1 MMRRE
6 VEELFSAVMDLPRQ
20 ERDAYL
26 DRECPDANVRR
37 EVEALIE
44 YDARAE
50 NFLDQTVQDAARSV
64 SRVHEVAIGDVLGP
78 YRVSSLIGRGGMGSV
93 YRAERQDGQFAHT
106 VAIKVLQGRAWRESM
121 ARRFQEE
128 RKILA
133 RLSHPNIAGLLDG
146 GATPQGLPYYVM
158 EYVDGLHSGDWA
170 AGKSQREILSLFLN
184 ICDAVAYAHR
194 RLIVHRDIKPD
205 NILVSREG
213 TAKLL
218 DFGIARALGEET
230 HQTATLAMTL
240 EYASPEQ
247 LTGTPTTTASDIY
260 SLGCVLYRLLCGKP
274 PFSLTQT
281 APAEVIRLVCDT
293 APSPPPGLDRDLS
306 AIILQAIEK
315 EPDRRYRSVDDLRA
329 DLDRYLRGLP
339 VRARGEDRFYQ
350 TRKWLVRHWIPVVA
364 MTAVI
369 VSTTVGLAFSLAQ
382 ARRAEE
388 ARRQA
393 ELDRIRAEQS
403 AHEAR
408 ASQIMASEKSAELE
422 RQRDLAQRNL
432 IAAREVAASLTRMA
446 DSVTATG
453 DMKGAL
459 AIVENW
465 LVTLKPIADA
475 KPADADLR
483 KLAGILELRRCG
495 LIASERPFDAPK
507 ICESAIARI
516 EPLLGSH
523 LDDEWLRDNLAT
535 GYGVLGKLKAAFGQ
549 APEAERLIRKG
560 AAVLQTHAAAHPHD
574 PGTKRKLASLKL
586 YLAGAILAQKRWQEA
601 VAVYREGAAAIRAAH
616 LDAASRPVALV
627 SAVEG
632 TNFAKRLRPFDAAT
646 ARTILAECLSNLR
659 EYAEA
664 PSASVLE
671 WNEFANAL
679 NECAEP
685 SLMQPAEA
693 LRFAAKAVEG
703 SKRLDPKA
711 LDTLAWA
718 HFRSGDKAKAADTM
732 RQALALTPAA
742 PKTPLRAMMEIALR
756 QFEK

>member
-6 VEELFSAVMDLPRQ
+6 VEELFSVVMDLPRE
-20 ERDAYL
+20 EREAYL
-26 DRECPDANVRR
+26 DQECPDATVRR

-50 NFLDQTVQDAARSV
+50 SFLDQTVQDAARSV
-64 SRVHEVAIGDVLGP
+64 SRVHEVAIGDMLGP
-78 YRVSSLIGRGGMGSV
+78 YRISSLIGRGGMGWV
-93 YRAERQDGQFAHT
+93 YRAERHDGQFAHT
-106 VAIKVLQGRAWRESM
+106 VAIKVLQGRSWRESM
-121 ARRFQEE
+121 VRRFQEE
-128 RKILA
+128 REILA
-133 RLSHPNIAGLLDG
+133 RLSHPNIASLLDG
-146 GATPQGLPYYVM
+146 GTTPQGLPYYVM
-158 EYVDGLHSGDWA
+158 EHVDGSHSGEWA
-170 AGKSQREILSLFLN
+170 SGKTQREILSLFLD

-230 HQTATLAMTL
+230 HQTATVAMTL

-260 SLGCVLYRLLCGKP
+260 SLGCVLYRLLCGRP

-281 APAEVIRLVCDT
+281 APAEAIRLVCDT
-293 APSPPPGLDRDLS
+293 APGPPPGLDRDLS

-339 VRARGEDRFYQ
+339 VRARGEDHFYQ
-350 TRKWLVRHWIPVVA
+350 TRKWLARNWIPVA
-364 MTAVI
+364 AITAVI

-393 ELDRIRAEQS
+393 ELERIRAEQS
-403 AHEAR
+403 AREAR

-432 IAAREVAASLTRMA
+432 MAAREVAASLTRMA

-465 LVTLKPIADA
+465 LVTLKPMADA
-475 KPADADLR
+475 KPGDADLR

-507 ICESAIARI
+507 ICESAIARF

-523 LDDEWLRDNLAT
+523 LDDEWLRDNLASS
-535 GYGVLGKLKAAFGQ
+535 YGVLGKLKAAFGQ

-560 AAVLQTHAAAHPHD
+560 VAVHQTQAAAHPND
-574 PGTKRKLASLKL
+574 PGTRRKLASLKL
-586 YLAGAILAQKRWQEA
+586 YLAGAILAQKRWQES
-601 VAVYREGAAAIRAAH
+601 VAVYREGAAMIRSAH
-616 LDAASRPVALV
+616 RDAGSHPVALV

-632 TNFAKRLRPFDAAT
+632 TNFAKRLRQFDSAA
-646 ARTILAECLSNLR
+646 ARAILAECLSSLR

-664 PSASVLE
+664 PSAGVLE
-671 WNEFANAL
+671 WNEYANAL
-679 NECAEP
+679 NECVEP

-693 LRFAAKAVEG
+693 LRFATKAVEG